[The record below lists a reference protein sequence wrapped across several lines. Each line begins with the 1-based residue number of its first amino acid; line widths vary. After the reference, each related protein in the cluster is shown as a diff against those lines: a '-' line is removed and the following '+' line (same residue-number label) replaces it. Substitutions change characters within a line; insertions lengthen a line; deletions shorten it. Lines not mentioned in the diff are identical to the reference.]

1 MPAVPPSSPS
11 RRHFIGIAAAAARKL
26 SMLSVS
32 VSALSLFGARGAASH
47 GYEHERHH
55 LWHLYGHR
63 QGVSH
68 GHGPGFGTSGT
79 SMSGTGGRYGHS
91 NGSKSGN
98 NGSGA
103 SNGSGSAGSG
113 SGSAGGSGSANGSGS
128 AGKGA
133 TSANGSGASGSGSG
147 SANGSGS
154 AANGS
159 GPTNGSGA
167 SGSGSAGS
175 GTTIGSGSD
184 GYGTGASGSGSSGS
198 GSTSAGL
205 RCFAPGTL
213 ILTDAGEVPVENLL
227 IGMHV
232 MTSNGPKP
240 VKWIGRQTL
249 QRNQAVAWHP
259 RVLPVRISKFAI
271 DEQTPRR
278 DVCVSQW
285 HSLFV
290 DGVLIPARHL
300 VNGKSI
306 RFDEASLAAE
316 VLEYFHV
323 VLDTHEIIFADGLP
337 VESFMYAGGVVAW
350 DNHGDYLQRY
360 GVQQVMAPFAPIHSY
375 DGGFDELGGLI
386 RLVASRI
393 VDVRDPIQI
402 AHDRLKERAV
412 VQAA

>member
-1 MPAVPPSSPS
+1 MTAVPPSSPS

-32 VSALSLFGARGAASH
+32 VSALTLLGARDAAAH

-55 LWHLYGHR
+55 LWHLYGQRH
-63 QGVSH
+63 GVSH
-68 GHGPGFGTSGT
+68 GHGHGFGTGGP
-79 SMSGTGGRYGHS
+79 SMSGGGRYGNS
-91 NGSKSGN
+91 NGSRSG
-98 NGSGA
+98 
-103 SNGSGSAGSG
+103 SNGSGSTSG
-113 SGSAGGSGSANGSGS
+113 SGSAGTGTGGSGS
-128 AGKGA
+128 
-133 TSANGSGASGSGSG
+133 
-147 SANGSGS
+147 
-154 AANGS
+154 
-159 GPTNGSGA
+159 GSGA

-175 GTTIGSGSD
+175 GSTSSNGSGAPGSGSGSANGSDSASNGATNGSGTSGNSGSGSTVGSGSD

-213 ILTDAGEVPVENLL
+213 ILTDAGEVAVENLL
-227 IGMHV
+227 IGMQV

-249 QRNQAVAWHP
+249 QRNQAAAWHP
-259 RVLPVRISKFAI
+259 RVLPVRIAKFAI
-271 DEQTPRR
+271 DDQTPRR

-285 HSLFV
+285 HSVYV

-306 RFDEASLAAE
+306 RFDEAALAAE
-316 VLEYFHV
+316 TLEYFHV

-350 DNHGDYLQRY
+350 DNRDDYLQHY
-360 GVQQVMAPFAPIHSY
+360 GAHQIMASFAPIHSY
-375 DGGFDELGGLI
+375 EGGLDELRGLL
-386 RLVASRI
+386 RLAASRV

-402 AHDRLKERAV
+402 AHDRLKDRASLR
-412 VQAA
+412 AA